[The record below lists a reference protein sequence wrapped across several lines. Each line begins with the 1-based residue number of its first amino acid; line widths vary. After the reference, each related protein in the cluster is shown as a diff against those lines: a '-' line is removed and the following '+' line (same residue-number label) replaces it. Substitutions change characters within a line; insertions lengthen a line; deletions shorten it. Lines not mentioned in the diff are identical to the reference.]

1 MNTSTIVVTQESN
14 ANNHTTDA
22 AITTFSIDGQA
33 PTMEALVNLYNSQ
46 DRECW
51 LCNKISNK
59 FINREEL
66 SDDDQWH
73 FTSCV
78 LSWEYVHKH

>member
-1 MNTSTIVVTQESN
+1 
-14 ANNHTTDA
+14 
-22 AITTFSIDGQA
+22 
-33 PTMEALVNLYNSQ
+33 MEALVNLYNSQ

-59 FINREEL
+59 FINSEEL